1 MNNNE
6 KVYYVYTEN
15 GKAILTDE
23 KPDFDK
29 TKNYTMVKG
38 NKLECIVGGKKSQD
52 ELSLP
57 DEPIDVA
64 AKLIQATVTA
74 KVPKYGVLYP
84 VLETEGV
91 EIPKYDIIQLQE
103 IAEHLLAYC
112 KAQERG
118 CGEQI
123 SFTSQ
128 SITDAIS
135 VLRRELLQHG
145 EIYNGFKASLKSAL
159 EHYNCCG
166 LPFEPEDDVA
176 RKILDFMIG
185 E

>member
-1 MNNNE
+1 MTESNFSE
-6 KVYYVYTEN
+6 KN
-15 GKAILTDE
+15 K
-23 KPDFDK
+23 
-29 TKNYTMVKG
+29 KG
-38 NKLECIVGGKKSQD
+38 VSPFIF
-52 ELSLP
+52 P

-84 VLETEGV
+84 VLETESI

-103 IAEHLLAYC
+103 IAEHLLTYC
-112 KAQERG
+112 KAQESG

-135 VLRRELLQHG
+135 VLRHELLQHG
-145 EIYNGFKASLKSAL
+145 EIYHGFKASLKSAL
-159 EHYNCCG
+159 EHYNYCG

>member
-1 MNNNE
+1 MTESNFFE
-6 KVYYVYTEN
+6 KN
-15 GKAILTDE
+15 K
-23 KPDFDK
+23 
-29 TKNYTMVKG
+29 KG
-38 NKLECIVGGKKSQD
+38 VSSFIF
-52 ELSLP
+52 P

-84 VLETEGV
+84 VLETESI
-91 EIPKYDIIQLQE
+91 EIPKYDIVQLQE

-112 KAQERG
+112 KAQESG
-118 CGEQI
+118 CEAQI
-123 SFTSQ
+123 SFASQ

-135 VLRRELLQHG
+135 ALRHELLQHG
-145 EIYNGFKASLKSAL
+145 EIYHGFKASLKSAL
-159 EHYNCCG
+159 EYYNYCG

-185 E
+185 EEK